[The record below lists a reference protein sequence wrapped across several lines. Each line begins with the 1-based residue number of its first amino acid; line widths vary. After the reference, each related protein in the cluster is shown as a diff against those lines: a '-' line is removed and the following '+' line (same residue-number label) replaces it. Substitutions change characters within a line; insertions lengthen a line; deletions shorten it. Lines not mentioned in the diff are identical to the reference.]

1 MSKQTGSARGTN
13 VSRSTIFDLRAFDVE
28 RLQRLSWNTCHH
40 KIPQLGPDLVLT
52 YGWGGTDALLA
63 ALLGGLRRVVHA
75 EDGFLPDETSQQ
87 RPHRLRRVSAL
98 LIASIATIGLR
109 QVVLS
114 LRDLVSPRATQ
125 RRLPSPAR

>member
-1 MSKQTGSARGTN
+1 MG
-13 VSRSTIFDLRAFDVE
+13 
-28 RLQRLSWNTCHH
+28 CHD
-40 KIPQLGPDLVLT
+40 Q
-52 YGWGGTDALLA
+52 W
-63 ALLGGLRRVVHA
+63 
-75 EDGFLPDETSQQ
+75 